1 MLASRSGVR
10 GAASASAAGA
20 GQESADTTGARS
32 LSRWRTSGVT
42 TPTATAPHA
51 SVRRARVL
59 RKVSPAYPAIR
70 RSPPRKTTKS
80 AEDPDQM
87 ALARRL
93 LTLLAFLSIATTAA
107 AAPADDQAATARSGG
122 ALALPLQQVE
132 GGGAVAPPASGDA
145 AATESDSETP
155 EAQPD
160 QEPTPTTPQ
169 GEEQPGQQPTPQ
181 QDQQAPGEGTG
192 APTTEAPATPGEVA
206 GGEGGGGFLPST
218 GLELAALVAIGLGL
232 LLAGIALRSRG
243 RVRVTARRY

>member
-80 AEDPDQM
+80 AEDPDQV
-87 ALARRL
+87 
-93 LTLLAFLSIATTAA
+93 
-107 AAPADDQAATARSGG
+107 ATARSGG